1 MFVHLVCLNVLAM
14 GLLAGQSGLPPS
26 DGGTGFSITGTM
38 VDPATGGH
46 LAHTRVTVSPANDRD
61 KLTTVVTGEDGRF
74 VFSGLAAG
82 KYSMRAQRNGYLS
95 QSFDQHGLYDSSIA
109 VGPELD
115 SGNLIFTLSREC
127 SISGAITDEA
137 NEGVPD
143 AQVTLFLTGTTNGSR
158 RTDLIQTV
166 TTTEEGS
173 YAFAHLSAGR
183 YFVVV
188 SARPW
193 YAQRMASNSQH
204 DAAASSQLDVGYPVT
219 FYPGVSE
226 AGNAQPIVIKPGDQ
240 FVANVG
246 LQPVP
251 AIRLHFNSEGG
262 GSRITSAKLESPS
275 FDGVGIPVFAEI
287 ASSSSGAADVL
298 GVPAGHYTV
307 QISTTGARHPGTLSA
322 REIAV
327 SNTGQME
334 TIPEEPSV
342 IATITVRR
350 DSGAVLPR
358 EASLLFH
365 NSKTGKDFV
374 KTLNGGSDHDYKQ
387 ILPPGRYEVSLDYA
401 SGMYIK
407 TMSAVGA
414 TVSHQTLEIKG
425 ISPIQVVLEVGQ
437 ASGKITG
444 VALRAVKPFPGAMVV
459 LVPSDPAHNS
469 ALFRSD
475 QSNSDGSFALS
486 YVAPGEY
493 TLLAIEKGWDLEW
506 RNPAVLKPYLAQG
519 QVLRVQQNGTFQIKV
534 AVQ

>member
-1 MFVHLVCLNVLAM
+1 
-14 GLLAGQSGLPPS
+14 
-26 DGGTGFSITGTM
+26 
-38 VDPATGGH
+38 
-46 LAHTRVTVSPANDRD
+46 
-61 KLTTVVTGEDGRF
+61 
-74 VFSGLAAG
+74 
-82 KYSMRAQRNGYLS
+82 
-95 QSFDQHGLYDSSIA
+95 
-109 VGPELD
+109 
-115 SGNLIFTLSREC
+115 
-127 SISGAITDEA
+127 
-137 NEGVPD
+137 
-143 AQVTLFLTGTTNGSR
+143 
-158 RTDLIQTV
+158 
-166 TTTEEGS
+166 
-173 YAFAHLSAGR
+173 
-183 YFVVV
+183 
-188 SARPW
+188 
-193 YAQRMASNSQH
+193 
-204 DAAASSQLDVGYPVT
+204 
-219 FYPGVSE
+219 
-226 AGNAQPIVIKPGDQ
+226 
-240 FVANVG
+240 
-246 LQPVP
+246 
-251 AIRLHFNSEGG
+251 
-262 GSRITSAKLESPS
+262 
-275 FDGVGIPVFAEI
+275 
-287 ASSSSGAADVL
+287 
-298 GVPAGHYTV
+298 
-307 QISTTGARHPGTLSA
+307 
-322 REIAV
+322 
-327 SNTGQME
+327 ME